1 MAKNFPSKRID
12 RSKFLDFQK
21 VANSFIEGGKLANEF
36 GYYNASGVLVIHAVI
51 ALADALTI
59 KFASRKAKGDSHY
72 DIITLLKDSIPE
84 NFMNNNAINNFKKLI
99 DHKNI
104 VSYSGDIYYKKDID
118 KLMKQYDRFANWA
131 INLLQQ

>member
-1 MAKNFPSKRID
+1 MAKNFPSKRIA

-21 VANSFIEGGKLANEF
+21 VANSFIEGGILANEF
-36 GYYNASGVLVIHAVI
+36 GYHNAAGVLVIHAVI

-59 KFASRKAKGDSHY
+59 KFAGRKAKGKSHY
-72 DIITLLKDSIPE
+72 DIITLLNDSIPE
-84 NFMNNNAINNFKKLI
+84 NFINNNAINNFKKLI

-118 KLMKQYDRFANWA
+118 KLMKHYERFANWA
-131 INLLQQ
+131 NNLLDQ